1 MNNKSNIIRKQIG
14 DKHYTSN
21 VYIVR
26 TPEYRTRG
34 EEVILVKD
42 VPSCKIILDSTT
54 TTNIKIKAF
63 TKVTIKPI
71 INKIDEEYDELFID
85 KGACVELYNM
95 ENGWIITSSDGLK
108 LE

>member
-14 DKHYTSN
+14 DKHYTSS

-26 TPEYRTRG
+26 TPEYRTKG

-71 INKIDEEYDELFID
+71 INKM
-85 KGACVELYNM
+85 KNM
-95 ENGWIITSSDGLK
+95 MNYLLIKVPALNYITWKMGG
-108 LE
+108 